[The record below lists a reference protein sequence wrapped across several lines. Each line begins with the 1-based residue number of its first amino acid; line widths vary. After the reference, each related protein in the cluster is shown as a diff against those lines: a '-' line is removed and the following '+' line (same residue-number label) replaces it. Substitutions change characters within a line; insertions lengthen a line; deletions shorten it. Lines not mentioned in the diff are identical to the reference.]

1 MSTNLK
7 EWQKGVKDGIP
18 IALGYMA
25 VSFTFGIIAKQS
37 GLNPF
42 EAVFLSITNFTS
54 AGQFAGLTLIA
65 TSAAFL
71 EIALTQLIINSRY
84 FLMSAALSQ
93 KIDQRTPLI
102 HRMLMAAGISDEVFG
117 LSMTV
122 QGKLNPYYTYGI
134 ISMAMPGWALG
145 TLLGVVSGNI
155 LPPRMVSALSIA
167 LYGMLLAVIIPPAK
181 GNKMLTVLI
190 IISMVASLLFA
201 SLPILNTIS
210 SGVKIILLTIV
221 IAGIAAILFPV
232 KEEVPHEG

>member
-102 HRMLMAAGISDEVFG
+102 HRMLMAVGISDEVFG

-232 KEEVPHEG
+232 KEEVPHES